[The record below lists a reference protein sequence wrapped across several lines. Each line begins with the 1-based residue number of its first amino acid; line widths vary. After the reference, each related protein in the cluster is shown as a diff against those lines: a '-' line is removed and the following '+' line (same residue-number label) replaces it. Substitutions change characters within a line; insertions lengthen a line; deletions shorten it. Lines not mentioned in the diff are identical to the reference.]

1 MAKPDLDA
9 MNLDELKALRKD
21 VDRSI
26 AQYED
31 RKRKDAMAALEAKA
45 AEMGFALSD
54 LTGSGA
60 EAKKGKAAQ
69 PPKYAH
75 PENPSMT
82 WSGRGRQPKWILD
95 AVADG
100 RSKDDFLIGK

>member
-9 MNLDELKALRKD
+9 MNHDELIALLKD

-31 RKRKDAMAALEAKA
+31 RRRKDAMAALEAKA

-60 EAKKGKAAQ
+60 KATKAKAAQ
-69 PPKYAH
+69 PSKYAH

-100 RSKDDFLIGK
+100 RSKDDFLIGN